1 MTMPTPSTP
10 ARDHIAGADDLSD
23 AAIDWLVRVRM
34 GAADAAD
41 FARWRATSAAHDAAA
56 IEAEAL
62 FDDVGATAT
71 AAAFGAGATVQP
83 FSRPQ
88 PARPP
93 ALSRRRLLTGAAA
106 AGVVAAAGA
115 GAWMA
120 TGPDADARVAALL
133 TGAET
138 TGHGERRSIDL
149 ADGSRVTLAGWSA
162 IRADLSGTTRHVELL
177 AGEALFTVAADAT
190 RPFVVAAG
198 AGRARALGTTF
209 SVTRDDQTARV
220 VVVAGQVE
228 ARAAD
233 GAVVALEAG
242 QAVTMGRS
250 VAGAPMM
257 VERVDAA
264 ALTAWHRGRLI
275 VAGQPLAQVAA
286 RLERDSRLR
295 LIVRGDTAR
304 NLPVTGVFNL
314 DDPAGTLAAIT
325 RILPVRAR
333 RIGPLVILD
342 A

>member
-1 MTMPTPSTP
+1 MMP
-10 ARDHIAGADDLSD
+10 H
-23 AAIDWLVRVRM
+23 
-34 GAADAAD
+34 
-41 FARWRATSAAHDAAA
+41 
-56 IEAEAL
+56 AL
-62 FDDVGATAT
+62 RGL
-71 AAAFGAGATVQP
+71 G
-83 FSRPQ
+83 
-88 PARPP
+88 
-93 ALSRRRLLTGAAA
+93 RRRPG
-106 AGVVAAAGA
+106 
-115 GAWMA
+115 
-120 TGPDADARVAALL
+120 
-133 TGAET
+133 
-138 TGHGERRSIDL
+138 
-149 ADGSRVTLAGWSA
+149 
-162 IRADLSGTTRHVELL
+162 
-177 AGEALFTVAADAT
+177 
-190 RPFVVAAG
+190 
-198 AGRARALGTTF
+198 RALGTTF
-209 SVTRDDQTARV
+209 SITRDDQTARV

-250 VAGAPMM
+250 VAGAPMI

-295 LIVRGDTAR
+295 LIVRGNTAR